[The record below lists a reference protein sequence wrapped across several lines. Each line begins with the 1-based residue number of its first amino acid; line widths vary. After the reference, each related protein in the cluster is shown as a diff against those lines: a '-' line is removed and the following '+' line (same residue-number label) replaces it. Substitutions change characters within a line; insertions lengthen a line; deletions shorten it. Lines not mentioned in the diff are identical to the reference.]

1 MSSTRSH
8 SPHPDPAEDTDLPHT
23 PDQIRRESFTLDV
36 SALNLK
42 CNNNS
47 PSKTPAPVPTADEA
61 DNQLVRL
68 NLELDKLKRELRVKA
83 DSEDQM
89 KQVLREYEKT
99 ISDLIMEKENEKKK
113 MEMDIESALAEKNQ
127 AIEDLHNVESA
138 FSDVHRKYERTKQVV
153 VEVKKNEEQL
163 KQFVEEYKDKLQK
176 AEQKYNMLKGHAS
189 DKLEEA
195 NREIDNIRSG
205 QDAEKVKLNAIV
217 QKTEMKVRN
226 LERTLA
232 QKSKENEVKILSFKL
247 SFTNISF

>member
-1 MSSTRSH
+1 MSSTRSQ
-8 SPHPDPAEDTDLPHT
+8 SPDTQDPQPET
-23 PDQIRRESFTLDV
+23 PLRRESFSVDLQV
-36 SALNLK
+36 SDLSLK

-47 PSKTPAPVPTADEA
+47 QEKPPSPRHGEE

-127 AIEDLHNVESA
+127 AIEDLQNVETA

-226 LERTLA
+226 LERTVA
-232 QKSKENEVKILSFKL
+232 QKTKENEELTKICDELIAKCGP
-247 SFTNISF
+247 